1 MRVQP
6 AQQMLRPAQLSGRA
20 AGRRSVIAPAA
31 AAQPQ
36 QEAVVV
42 AIPNSKEEAVSMG
55 RGGGGCILGGGDRH
69 IGWVTDIAASLVVK
83 LSQCADVW
91 VGDA

>member
-1 MRVQP
+1 M
-6 AQQMLRPAQLSGRA
+6 
-20 AGRRSVIAPAA
+20 
-31 AAQPQ
+31 
-36 QEAVVV
+36 V